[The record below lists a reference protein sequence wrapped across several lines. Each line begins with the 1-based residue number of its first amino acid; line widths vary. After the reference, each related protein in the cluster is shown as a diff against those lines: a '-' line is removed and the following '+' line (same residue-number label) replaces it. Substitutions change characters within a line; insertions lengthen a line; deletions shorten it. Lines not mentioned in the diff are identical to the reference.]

1 MVATR
6 VLSYGLPIPASPAR
20 VRADPSKLSYIKAWL
35 KDFPVAS
42 ISSDAAALTEKLNE
56 LSFDSFAS
64 LYHMDESYL
73 AVLESKGFNPIHAK
87 MLVRDARAL
96 HETAPAVTVS
106 PPHVKSIKPFP
117 PWTERMIGTHI
128 CCYLELLRWLTILLC
143 FVEAHSDILGPLL
156 RLFVKDP
163 GMNDSDYKVIHD
175 QISEWLQR
183 QLAATILSSIPSAM
197 AKLILSSL
205 PDTFAA
211 DGLDILRAICR
222 PHYGATAL
230 KVKIEEA
237 TDLCFTNVPSVTNR
251 NQLQLAL
258 NAHLQSLEYLKK
270 HGQAFGEDMAIRG
283 LMILVQHLPLAAEIE
298 AAKNIHEN
306 ADKTWTLLDLTKI
319 LQKRATEWLLLPTIK
334 DVAAAS
340 VNRNPKRYNVPTCHL
355 WLGYGE
361 CNRAPCAFEHPP
373 EHKGRSDLLPLCPTL
388 AKTGTCIRPNCMF
401 PHLPGTT
408 LQPAPA
414 KAVAAAAKTPNQH
427 TSELDDLK
435 AMILTLI
442 NSQAEQ
448 HAIITEQKALMSSMF
463 TEEEVE

>member
-1 MVATR
+1 
-6 VLSYGLPIPASPAR
+6 
-20 VRADPSKLSYIKAWL
+20 
-35 KDFPVAS
+35 
-42 ISSDAAALTEKLNE
+42 
-56 LSFDSFAS
+56 
-64 LYHMDESYL
+64 
-73 AVLESKGFNPIHAK
+73 
-87 MLVRDARAL
+87 
-96 HETAPAVTVS
+96 
-106 PPHVKSIKPFP
+106 
-117 PWTERMIGTHI
+117 
-128 CCYLELLRWLTILLC
+128 
-143 FVEAHSDILGPLL
+143 
-156 RLFVKDP
+156 
-163 GMNDSDYKVIHD
+163 MNDSDYKVIHD

-414 KAVAAAAKTPNQH
+414 KAVAAAAKTPNKH